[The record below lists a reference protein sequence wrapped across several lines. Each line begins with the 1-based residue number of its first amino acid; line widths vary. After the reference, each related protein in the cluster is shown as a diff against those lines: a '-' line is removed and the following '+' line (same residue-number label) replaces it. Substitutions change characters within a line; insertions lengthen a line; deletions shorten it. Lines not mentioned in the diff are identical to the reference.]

1 MDWYPQ
7 GMGEGTWNTSYS
19 ASFCMWV

>member
-7 GMGEGTWNTSYS
+7 GMGEGTWNTCYS